1 MNKLWLVVPGLAA
14 LVGGAYIARSR
25 ARLIE
30 DLRWADVP
38 KPGRV
43 IDVNGYG
50 VHVVEAG
57 DGPPMVLIHGFG
69 GQTYSYRALIPLF
82 ARDHRV
88 IAVDLKGYGYSERS
102 VSTGLS
108 STDQVAMLHALLGK
122 LGVERAVFVGH
133 SMGGGVVQRFAGT
146 HPEMVE
152 AAVLAA
158 SVDTERQR
166 RMRRMAPGAMMRPLL
181 PYLGKIATSR
191 MLRLSYHDD
200 SALTPDVMEEYKRPG
215 RIAGSMDGLFKMM
228 QDYRGDGPV
237 AFERI
242 TMPVLLLNGA
252 QDRIVPLFMASGIR
266 KRIPQ
271 ARLVVIDQ
279 AGHMLLEEKPAECE
293 RAIRSFLAGARSG
306 EAVAVG
312 AP

>member
-1 MNKLWLVVPGLAA
+1 MKKLLLIIPGLAA
-14 LVGGAYIARSR
+14 LVAAAYFGRKR
-25 ARLIE
+25 VRLIE

-38 KPGRV
+38 KPGRI

-57 DGPPMVLIHGFG
+57 EGPAIVLVHGFG
-69 GQTYSYRALIPLF
+69 GQTFSYRALIPLF

-108 STDQVAMLHALLGK
+108 ATDQVEMLHALLGK

-146 HPEMVE
+146 YPEMVE

-158 SVDTERQR
+158 SVNPEHQR
-166 RMRRMAPGAMMRPLL
+166 RARNLAPGAMMRPVL
-181 PYLGKIATSR
+181 PYLGKIATER
-191 MLRLSYHDD
+191 MLKASYFDD
-200 SALTPDVMEEYKRPG
+200 SVLTPDVADEYKRPG
-215 RIAGSMDGLFKMM
+215 RIAGSMDGLFRMM
-228 QDYRGDGPV
+228 QEGRNDGAV
-237 AFERI
+237 AFDRI

-252 QDRIVPLFMASGIR
+252 QDKIVPLFIASGIR
-266 KRIPQ
+266 ERIPHS
-271 ARLVVIDQ
+271 RLVVIDQ
-279 AGHMLLEEKPAECE
+279 AGHMLLEERPGECE
-293 RAIRSFLAGARSG
+293 RAIRDFLASSRTG
-306 EAVAVG
+306 EAVATAVS
-312 AP
+312 

>member
-1 MNKLWLVVPGLAA
+1 MNKLWLLVPGAVALAA
-14 LVGGAYIARSR
+14 GAYVARTR
-25 ARLIE
+25 LRLIE

-38 KPGRV
+38 KPGRIV
-43 IDVNGYG
+43 DVNGYG

-57 DGPPMVLIHGFG
+57 DGPAMVLVHGFG

-108 STDQVAMLHALLGK
+108 ATDQVTMLRSLLAK

-133 SMGGGVVQRFAGT
+133 SMGGGVVQRFAAT
-146 HPEMVE
+146 YPEMVE

-158 SVDTERQR
+158 SVDTQRQR
-166 RMRRMAPGAMMRPLL
+166 RMRNMAPGAIMRPLL
-181 PYLGKIATSR
+181 PYLGKVATDR
-191 MLRLSYHDD
+191 LLRLSYHDE
-200 SALTPDVMEEYKRPG
+200 SLLTPDVADEYKRPG

-228 QDYRGDGPV
+228 QDYRGDGPIE
-237 AFERI
+237 FDRI
-242 TMPVLLLNGA
+242 SMPVLLLNGA
-252 QDRIVPLFMASGIR
+252 QDRVVPLFIASGIR
-266 KRIPQ
+266 EVIPQ

-293 RAIRSFLAGARSG
+293 RAIRDFLAGVGSR
-306 EAVAVG
+306 EAVATAG
-312 AP
+312 R

>member
-1 MNKLWLVVPGLAA
+1 MNRLWLVVPGLAA

-38 KPGRV
+38 KPGRI

-57 DGPPMVLIHGFG
+57 EGPPMVLIHGFG
-69 GQTYSYRALIPLF
+69 GQTYSYRALMPLF

-102 VSTGLS
+102 VATGLS
-108 STDQVAMLHALLGK
+108 ATDQVAMLHALLGK
-122 LGVERAVFVGH
+122 LGVDRAIFVGH
-133 SMGGGVVQRFAGT
+133 SMGGGVVQRFAAM

-166 RMRRMAPGAMMRPLL
+166 RVRNLAPGAILRPLL
-181 PYLGKIATSR
+181 PYLGKFATNR
-191 MLRLSYHDD
+191 ILRASYHDD
-200 SALTPDVMEEYKRPG
+200 SLLTPEVADEYKRPG

-228 QDYRGDGPV
+228 QDYRNDGPID
-237 AFERI
+237 FERI
-242 TMPVLLLNGA
+242 TIPVLLLYAA
-252 QDRIVPLFMASGIR
+252 QDRIVPLFVASGIR
-266 KRIPQ
+266 ERIPQ

-293 RAIRSFLAGARSG
+293 RAIRDFLAAARTG
-306 EAVAVG
+306 EGMAVSAR
-312 AP
+312 